1 MKENNEIVFGVL
13 CKLFVLVLV
22 GIVVALTTG
31 CATAPKS
38 AGTRSPMYVVTNYTS
53 SVTTTGTNKVS
64 VVNTQ
69 TQSFLKPQR
78 RWSLMGLVFGEKD
91 PIPTTVPS
99 GQSVQQ
105 GEPAPNII
113 VVEQPYGY
121 GYPYARVPARSWEHR
136 RLLGVRYRI
145 P

>member
-1 MKENNEIVFGVL
+1 
-13 CKLFVLVLV
+13 
-22 GIVVALTTG
+22 
-31 CATAPKS
+31 
-38 AGTRSPMYVVTNYTS
+38 MYTITNSTS
-53 SVTTTGTNKVS
+53 SVTTNGTNTTS

-105 GEPAPNII
+105 GHSQAP
-113 VVEQPYGY
+113 VVVVQQPYGY
-121 GYPYARVPARSWEHR
+121 GGYPYGYGYAGGYGYPYRRVPAQSGECRQ
-136 RLLGVRYRI
+136 LFGVRFRV